1 MKIGPMKIRSTKIRL
16 GEKLNRIFGSKK
28 EREDLTAEIE
38 ELLITADFGVDF
50 TTEVIEEFNKNISS
64 SQMNEYTLL
73 LKAIIKEKMHPCTMG
88 SAEDGLTAYL
98 VFGVNGTGKTTTCAK
113 LAYKLKRKGRSVLIA
128 AADTYRDAAIEQ
140 LLIWSKRADVPV
152 IRQFQGSDA
161 GAVVFDA
168 CDAALS
174 RKVDDL
180 VIDTAGRL
188 HNKEMLMKE
197 LAKIGKILDKKLPD
211 ARRLKLLTLDATTG
225 QNAISQASL
234 FDEYIGVD
242 GIILTKLDSSA
253 KGGIACAVSGKL
265 KIPIL
270 YAGTGEK
277 VKDLDDF
284 DIDEYLDMLFS

>member
-1 MKIGPMKIRSTKIRL
+1 
-16 GEKLNRIFGSKK
+16 
-28 EREDLTAEIE
+28 
-38 ELLITADFGVDF
+38 
-50 TTEVIEEFNKNISS
+50 
-64 SQMNEYTLL
+64 
-73 LKAIIKEKMHPCTMG
+73 
-88 SAEDGLTAYL
+88 
-98 VFGVNGTGKTTTCAK
+98 VNGTGKTTTCAK
-113 LAYKLKRKGRSVLIA
+113 LAYKLKRKGRCVLIA

-140 LLIWSKRADVPV
+140 LLIWSKRAEVPV

-270 YAGTGEK
+270 YAGIGEK
-277 VKDLDDF
+277 VEDLDDF